1 MENNT
6 QMMENDMQMAA
17 FELISNVGEARS
29 LLMEALVLS
38 REEHFE
44 EADSKVKEASDFLTK
59 GHHSHFG
66 LIQKE
71 AEGITLP
78 FSLILMHAEDQL
90 MTTES
95 LKLVVEEMILTHK
108 KYSK

>member
-1 MENNT
+1 MELNNENN
-6 QMMENDMQMAA
+6 MEAIA

-29 LLMEALVLS
+29 LLMEALMLA
-38 REEHFE
+38 REENFDA
-44 EADSKVKEASDFLTK
+44 ADEKVKEASKFLTN

-71 AEGITLP
+71 ADGENLQ

-90 MTTES
+90 MTTET
-95 LKLVVEEMILTHK
+95 LKLVVEELILTHK